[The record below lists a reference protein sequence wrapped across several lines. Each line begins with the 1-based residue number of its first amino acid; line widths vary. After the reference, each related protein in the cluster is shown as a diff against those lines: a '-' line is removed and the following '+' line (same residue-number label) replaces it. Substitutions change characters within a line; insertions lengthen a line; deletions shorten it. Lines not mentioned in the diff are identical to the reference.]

1 MSTHLFSS
9 WQIMSQLPSQV
20 SISTGDIHIDG
31 AAIVVLVLLLCT
43 IRTK

>member
-1 MSTHLFSS
+1 MVAHLFSS
-9 WQIMSQLPSQV
+9 REIIAQLPTQV
-20 SISTGDIHIDG
+20 CISTGDIHIDG